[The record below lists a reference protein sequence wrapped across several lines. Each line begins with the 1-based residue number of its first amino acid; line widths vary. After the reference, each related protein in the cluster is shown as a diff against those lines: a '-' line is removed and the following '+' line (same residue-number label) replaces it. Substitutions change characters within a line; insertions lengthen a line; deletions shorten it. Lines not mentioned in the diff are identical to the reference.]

1 LKGAAE
7 IMDNEQKVLD
17 AFQKAGKALTGKEAA
32 ELSGV
37 DKKEVDKIIK
47 KLKDADKIDSPKRCY
62 YQIK

>member
-1 LKGAAE
+1 
-7 IMDNEQKVLD
+7 MDNENKVLE
-17 AFQKAGKALTGKEAA
+17 AFAKAGKALSGKEVA

-47 KLKDADKIDSPKRCY
+47 KLKESEKIDSPKRCY

>member
-1 LKGAAE
+1 
-7 IMDNEQKVLD
+7 MDNEQKVLD